1 MFATAAQPAP
11 KFVRRTILNE
21 DEYRVNFKQIDN
33 EVIKSL
39 VSAKAREVTPMMSSI
54 YLSLLSAPQH
64 CWEREGVLH
73 FVGEDCAGG
82 HLTAWEQMR
91 KIAGVSNSTLS
102 KSLDWMHK
110 TGVIGYDA
118 RANGVGIRVFFNRAL
133 ASIRS
138 KPGQKNLRLVPTP
151 FACAPTP
158 SDGVRF
164 KECNSEIDLEQLDP
178 RATARD
184 GNQSSNATFAEAAS
198 STEPLTTS
206 PNLKI
211 VPARPTAIDTETI
224 AALTR
229 QITSDLRPEINAA
242 VKRETDNT
250 KEWFLKF
257 GLPKATRVAQR
268 ETYDLLRSYGVISKK
283 PSTSGDVG
291 RYDATSGQGREGKS
305 ENARIAAFLAE
316 TSVALGQVITS
327 PDVSGKA
334 EVLTTVIAVDRELI
348 ELRDRLISGELMA
361 IEEIENSLLAIENKV
376 SEALWDATDFDERE
390 AMLKLARLEMQ
401 KYALRMEKKIFEDTI
416 RRRVLARLR
425 EQYAIPRIGL
435 FYA

>member
-39 VSAKAREVTPMMSSI
+39 VSAEAREVTPMMSSI

-73 FVGEDCAGG
+73 FIGEDCADG

-91 KIAGVSNSTLS
+91 KIVGVANSTLS

-151 FACAPTP
+151 FADVPTP
-158 SDGVRF
+158 SNGVRF
-164 KECNSEIDLEQLDP
+164 KEYSSEIDLEQLDP
-178 RATARD
+178 RASAREE
-184 GNQSSNATFAEAAS
+184 NQSSNQIFAEAAS
-198 STEPLTTS
+198 ITEPPATS

-211 VPARPTAIDTETI
+211 VPARPTAVDREII

-229 QITSDLRPEINAA
+229 QITNDLRPEINAA

-250 KEWFLKF
+250 KDWFLKF

-268 ETYDLLRSYGVISKK
+268 ETYDLLRSHGVIPKK
-283 PSTSGDVG
+283 PSNSGEVG
-291 RYDATSGQGREGKS
+291 RYNANSGQGKEGKS
-305 ENARIAAFLAE
+305 ENERIAAFLAE
-316 TSVALGQVITS
+316 TSVAIEQVIAS
-327 PDVSGKA
+327 RDVSGKA
-334 EVLTTVIAVDRELI
+334 ELLTAVTAVDRQLI
-348 ELRDRLISGELMA
+348 EIRDRLISGEPMA
-361 IEEIENSLLAIENKV
+361 IEEIDNSLLAIENEL
-376 SEALWDATDFDERE
+376 SEALWDATDFDQRE

-401 KYALRMEKKIFEDTI
+401 KYALRMEKKTFEDTV
-416 RRRVLARLR
+416 RRRVLAQLR

-435 FYA
+435 FYI